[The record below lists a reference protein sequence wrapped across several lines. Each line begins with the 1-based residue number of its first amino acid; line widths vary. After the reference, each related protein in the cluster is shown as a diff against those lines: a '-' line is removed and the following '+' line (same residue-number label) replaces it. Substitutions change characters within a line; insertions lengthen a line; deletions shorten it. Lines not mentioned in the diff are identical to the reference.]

1 MILALAIA
9 TLVPL
14 IILYVIY
21 TLDLYKTGNFKY
33 VLLCVACG
41 IAAYLIAK
49 QVNYQLYIRSILERK
64 EIIRYAAPV
73 IEEILKALILIYIV
87 RRPNFTYFVD
97 GAIYGFAAGIG
108 FAVVENYEYIANLQ
122 GAGLGLAIS
131 RVLSSNMI
139 HATASATIGI
149 AFGLGRFERPLRRI
163 LTMLAG
169 LLAAMLLH
177 SAFNHL
183 VISVEG
189 GMLLIYA
196 AGIGLGGAGMIA
208 FIISRGLAEE
218 KQWIEEK
225 LGDADR
231 VTQKEAAIVQK
242 LSSLQDILAPLA
254 ERFGSEK
261 AEQIEKFLVIQAR
274 LGILR
279 KTLDKLNDDK
289 MRAAVENQMADLRVQ
304 MDEARRSV
312 GSYCMLYLRNIFPE
326 DSSPLWGIL
335 EQRIQEKIAARPA
348 TGGANLFAKLGE
360 RVVKPAEPAKDDSSP
375 PAEP

>member
-1 MILALAIA
+1 
-9 TLVPL
+9 
-14 IILYVIY
+14 
-21 TLDLYKTGNFKY
+21 
-33 VLLCVACG
+33 
-41 IAAYLIAK
+41 
-49 QVNYQLYIRSILERK
+49 
-64 EIIRYAAPV
+64 
-73 IEEILKALILIYIV
+73 V

-122 GAGLGLAIS
+122 SAGLGLAIS
-131 RVLSSNMI
+131 RVLSSNLI
-139 HATASATIGI
+139 HASASALIGI
-149 AFGLGRFERPLRRI
+149 AIGLARFERPLRRL

-169 LLAAMLLH
+169 WLVAILLH
-177 SAFNHL
+177 SVFNHL
-183 VISVEG
+183 VISVTG
-189 GMLLIYA
+189 GMLLVYA
-196 AGIGLGGAGMIA
+196 AGVGLGGAALIA

-242 LSSLQDILAPLA
+242 LSGLQDILAPLA

-289 MRAAVENQMADLRVQ
+289 MRTAVETKWPTCVPKWIKPSLRRQLLHV
-304 MDEARRSV
+304 V
-312 GSYCMLYLRNIFPE
+312 PRNIFPE
-326 DSSPLWGIL
+326 GSSPLWASWSSASRRKSLPDPPPVG
-335 EQRIQEKIAARPA
+335 
-348 TGGANLFAKLGE
+348 KLVRQAG
-360 RVVKPAEPAKDDSSP
+360 
-375 PAEP
+375 